1 MPCWV
6 TQAASDKTWGG
17 GDAPALAPP
26 SLMESTS
33 LRWRAGGH
41 RGMESGSPTPPA
53 DAPSNLSRWELQRC
67 LLVGRQASPLP
78 FTHGHILS
86 RLWEEESRSSPTDR

>member
-6 TQAASDKTWGG
+6 TQAASDKTWG

-41 RGMESGSPTPPA
+41 RGMESGSPTPPPRCTLESEQVGA
-53 DAPSNLSRWELQRC
+53 SALPPGGTPGFPSALYPRPHPQSALG
-67 LLVGRQASPLP
+67 GRIQ
-78 FTHGHILS
+78 ILS
-86 RLWEEESRSSPTDR
+86 NG